1 MKKKKVLII
10 NSRYNFSLVKGL
22 IQSASKQLGTQKSW
36 IQAFIIDVPGAFEIP
51 VTIEKNIK
59 QFDGIIALGC
69 IIKGETNNFDLISK
83 SITDALMQLSL
94 KHKKPIGNG
103 IITCFNKKQAYARKD
118 KGLEAAVAVQTV
130 LSNNITK
137 LG

>member
-1 MKKKKVLII
+1 MKIKKILII

-103 IITCFNKKQAYARKD
+103 IITCFNNKQAYARKD
-118 KGLEAAVAVQTV
+118 KGREAAVAVQAV

-137 LG
+137 IG

>member
-1 MKKKKVLII
+1 MKKKKILII

-22 IQSASKQLGTQKSW
+22 IQSASKQLSTQKSW

-51 VTIEKNIK
+51 ITIEKNIK
-59 QFDGIIALGC
+59 QFDGFIALGC

-83 SITDALMQLSL
+83 TITDALMQLSL
-94 KHKKPIGNG
+94 QHKKPIGNG
-103 IITCFNKKQAYARKD
+103 IITCFNNKQAYARKD
-118 KGLEAAVAVQTV
+118 KGHEAAVAVQTV

>member
-22 IQSASKQLGTQKSW
+22 IQSASKQLDTQKGW
-36 IQAFIIDVPGAFEIP
+36 IQASIIDVPGAFEIP
-51 VTIEKNIK
+51 ITIEKNIK

-103 IITCFNKKQAYARKD
+103 IITCFNNKQAYARKD
-118 KGLEAAVAVQTV
+118 KGREAAVAVQTV

>member
-1 MKKKKVLII
+1 MKKKKILII

-22 IQSASKQLGTQKSW
+22 IQSASKQLSTQKSW

-51 VTIEKNIK
+51 ITIEKNIK
-59 QFDGIIALGC
+59 QFDGFIALGC

-103 IITCFNKKQAYARKD
+103 IITCFNNKQAYARKD
-118 KGLEAAVAVQTV
+118 KGREAAVAVQAV

-137 LG
+137 IG

>member
-10 NSRYNFSLVKGL
+10 NSRYNYSLVKGL
-22 IQSASKQLGTQKSW
+22 IQSASKQLDTQRDWMQGS
-36 IQAFIIDVPGAFEIP
+36 IIDVPGAFEIP
-51 VTIEKNIK
+51 ITIEKHIK

-103 IITCFNKKQAYARKD
+103 IITCFNNKQAYARKD
-118 KGLEAAVAVQTV
+118 KGREAAVAVQAV

-137 LG
+137 IG

>member
-1 MKKKKVLII
+1 MKNKKILVVLSNYDSLISNGLKKSALKQLNSQSWLKKKII
-10 NSRYNFSLVKGL
+10 L
-22 IQSASKQLGTQKSW
+22 
-36 IQAFIIDVPGAFEIP
+36 VPGTFEIP
-51 VTIEKNIK
+51 SIIEKYIRK
-59 QFDGIIALGC
+59 FHGVIALGC

-103 IITCFNKKQAYARKD
+103 IITCFNNKQAYARKD
-118 KGLEAAVAVQTV
+118 KGHEAAVAVQTV

>member
-10 NSRYNFSLVKGL
+10 NSRYNYSLVKGL
-22 IQSASKQLGTQKSW
+22 IQSASKQLNTQRSW
-36 IQAFIIDVPGAFEIP
+36 MQASIVDVPGAFEIP
-51 VTIEKNIK
+51 ITIEKYIK

-69 IIKGETNNFDLISK
+69 IIKGETNNFDLISR

-103 IITCFNKKQAYARKD
+103 IITCFNNKQAYARKD
-118 KGLEAAVAVQTV
+118 KGREAVVAVQTV

-137 LG
+137 IG

>member
-1 MKKKKVLII
+1 MKKILIVNANYYKNISKKLIFSSKKKLISSFKVNVI
-10 NSRYNFSLVKGL
+10 N
-22 IQSASKQLGTQKSW
+22 
-36 IQAFIIDVPGAFEIP
+36 VPGIYEIP
-51 VTIEKNIK
+51 IAIRMNIK
-59 QFDGIIALGC
+59 KFDGFIALGC

-103 IITCFNKKQAYARKD
+103 IITCFNNKQAYARKD
-118 KGLEAAVAVQTV
+118 KGREAVVAVQTV

-137 LG
+137 IG